1 MILAAAVIVLL
12 VFLKNQPPQVRGIPP
27 MVEVSAHEPDS
38 SIWGQLPNQYTT
50 LLRTEANN
58 TRTQYGGSEPY
69 SKLEADPHLLRLFA
83 GYAFSIEYNEDR
95 GHRNALT
102 DVREIQR
109 INEKSPATCYSC
121 KSADN
126 PALWEEMGM
135 AAYDA
140 MLFSEM
146 TANIDEPIGC
156 ANCHEAGTMR
166 LIVTNPALEEAL
178 EAQGKDWTTFTRQE
192 MRTVVCAN
200 CHVEYYF
207 AGEGKYLTFPW
218 KNGTRIEDIEAYY
231 ETLQFTD
238 WTHPDSQAPM
248 IKMQHPEY
256 EFFTASSTH
265 YLAGVSC
272 ADCHMPY
279 TRDGAVKFSTHDV
292 HSPLLEPARSCGTC
306 HTDVDYVTYRVAEI
320 QDAVHATMM
329 SCETPSWRPSTASP
343 PAANPPPTRTDRG
356 GPPLHGRR
364 SRWDF
369 IAAENSMGFTT
380 LKRLRIRPRHR
391 PGARPRSRRLLAVK
405 PVSPDYQSALRPPPR
420 HPAEAFLSPGRPV
433 TAELLFR
440 GGALQAGSVAVRSG
454 EVLFQRDRSQ
464 SGREGWFRLIQAV
477 Q

>member
-1 MILAAAVIVLL
+1 MFKSLAQKPWLPWLLSAIIVILAAAVIVLL

-38 SIWGQLPNQYTT
+38 SIWGQNFPNQYTT

-207 AGEGKYLTFPW
+207 AGEGKNLTFPW

-329 SCETPSWRPSTASP
+329 SCEDAIVEAIDSIAAA
-343 PAANPPPTRTDRG
+343 AANPAADADLIEEARR
-356 GPPLHGRR
+356 LHRAAQL
-364 SRWDF
+364 RWDF
-369 IAAENSMGFTT
+369 IAAENSMGFHNPEEA
-380 LKRLRIRPRHR
+380 LRILANATDL
-391 PGARPRSRRLLAVK
+391 ARQAQVKALLAVK
-405 PVSPDYQSALRPPPR
+405 
-420 HPAEAFLSPGRPV
+420 
-433 TAELLFR
+433 
-440 GGALQAGSVAVRSG
+440 
-454 EVLFQRDRSQ
+454 SQ
-464 SGREGWFRLIQAV
+464 
-477 Q
+477 